1 MVCFGRAVGAK
12 DETEK
17 SAVQE
22 ELQLAVLS
30 SMAENNGKFNASS
43 AATEITTTLSGATA
57 SANTTANTLTGNY
70 KGYNYS
76 VDANGTVTITASS
89 SSGGGETTGT
99 LASEVLHVDLTGATD
114 SEISQYVL
122 YEDKNGDDMLCR
134 VLYSDGGTIEIVSVD
149 AIDTVTLGF
158 NDPTIPSSA
167 DGYNFSESNENLDF
181 EKARWSYNNAITT
194 LNNKADSYRNTALSD
209 RARCIGSNP
218 TTPSS
223 QSGSYTFPEGYTT
236 PTGYSEMPNLL
247 DADENYNTDYTR
259 LQAIGADEL
268 RDSGAYY
275 RGNSNSDR
283 YWLASHNVDSYSY
296 DSDFIV
302 RFVYANGGL
311 GGNSLYGV
319 YSEGKVGGY
328 GFSPSC
334 GFRPVFRLASGVK
347 VAEGGDGTIDHPYVL
362 VAP

>member
-99 LASEVLHVDLTGATD
+99 LASEVLHVNLEGATD
-114 SEISQYVL
+114 SEKSQYVL
-122 YEDKNGDDMLCR
+122 YKDKNGDDMLCR

-149 AIDTVTLGF
+149 AIDTVTLGRD
-158 NDPTIPSSA
+158 DPTIPASA
-167 DGYNFSESNENLDF
+167 DGYDFTGSTGRDSDF

-194 LNNKADSYRNTALSD
+194 LNNKAETYRNASLSD

-223 QSGSYTFPEGYTT
+223 QSGSFTFPEGYTT
-236 PTGYSEMPNLL
+236 PTGYTEMPNLL

-268 RDSGAYY
+268 RKSGSYYSGELYCLDS
-275 RGNSNSDR
+275 
-283 YWLASHNVDSYSY
+283 YWLASRREYAYSDETFFVVSYRTIRLRELRHLLQS
-296 DSDFIV
+296 
-302 RFVYANGGL
+302 
-311 GGNSLYGV
+311 
-319 YSEGKVGGY
+319 
-328 GFSPSC
+328 
-334 GFRPVFRLASGVK
+334 VF
-347 VAEGGDGTIDHPYVL
+347 
-362 VAP
+362 